1 MAMNRNM
8 TMAEKEVWDY
18 VQKQME
24 RAEQRENI
32 LLQRNRKNRFW
43 NMRL

>member
-1 MAMNRNM
+1 MAMNRIM
-8 TMAEKEVWDY
+8 TMAEKEIRDY

-24 RAEQRENI
+24 RENGGKTFY
-32 LLQRNRKNRFW
+32 LQRNRKNRFW